1 MIGSPRGP
9 LLLAALLAALQ
20 AALLV
25 SSARGNSDT
34 VDEDAYLPAAG
45 ILWAHRDFS
54 VNLAPA
60 LPKWAF
66 ALAMRAVDRSL
77 DDTPPT
83 MNAAE
88 EYVLW
93 YGGRSRLER
102 VLMAARLTTVA
113 VTVLAGLAL
122 WRTASRWGPASG
134 LVAHA
139 LWCFSPTVLAAGAL
153 ATLDAWL
160 TAMVVGLTWATVRIV
175 ERPSGA
181 RALTMGLFSGLALA
195 CKVTALGAIG
205 VAALA
210 GAWAVGRR
218 DRDRG
223 GRPIRVLAFLLIV
236 VLGASI
242 TLWVVYGFTF
252 GPVRSRDTE
261 GIAAAIAGSLPAMP
275 FPVWIQTLLAGIS
288 TGTRGHRSYL
298 FGQTS
303 TSGWWW
309 FYLANLALK
318 TTIGAQ
324 ALGLLLFAARLA
336 RRPRGHALLA
346 DVGLLAYPVLLIVAM
361 SAGRAQLGIRYILPA
376 FPGVML
382 WAGRTFPALA
392 SLVPPW
398 GARAGTIA
406 LLAGIV
412 GSVVGHP
419 HYLMFFNS
427 WAGGLEQGPRYLLA
441 GDAIGQDQKRLGEWQ
456 AQQGLRF
463 IYYTW
468 YSGRPEIWGVSYADP
483 PCRSRAGVYALEV
496 TEVHRPRRIEAGCLD
511 WLTADP
517 PDDRIGSTIY
527 LYQVTRDRARRL
539 RRECRPPHPFWRRG
553 PPPETCPSDEPA
565 AGLREPSPVAGR
577 EP

>member
-1 MIGSPRGP
+1 MIGSLRGP

-25 SSARGNSDT
+25 GSARGNSDT

-93 YGGRSRLER
+93 YGGRSRLQR

-218 DRDRG
+218 DGERR
-223 GRPIRVLAFLLIV
+223 GRPTRVLAFLLIV
-236 VLGASI
+236 VLGASF
-242 TLWVVYGFTF
+242 TLWAVYGFTF
-252 GPVRSRDTE
+252 GPVRTRDTE

-275 FPVWIQTLLAGIS
+275 FPAWIQTLLAGIS
-288 TGTRGHRSYL
+288 TGARGHRSYL

-303 TSGWWW
+303 TTGWWW

-324 ALGLLLFAARLA
+324 ALGLLLVAAWLA

-392 SLVPPW
+392 FFVPPW

-406 LLAGIV
+406 VLAAIV
-412 GSVVGHP
+412 GSVVVYP

-456 AQQGLRF
+456 AQQGLTF

-511 WLTADP
+511 WLTADA

-539 RRECRPPHPFWRRG
+539 RRECRPPHPFWRSG
-553 PPPETCPSDEPA
+553 PPPATCPSDEPA

-577 EP
+577 GP

>member
-1 MIGSPRGP
+1 MIGSRHGP

-20 AALLV
+20 ATLLV

-34 VDEDAYLPAAG
+34 VDEDIYLPAAG

-60 LPKWAF
+60 MPKWAF

-83 MNAAE
+83 LNAAE
-88 EYVLW
+88 EHVLW

-102 VLMAARLTTVA
+102 VLLAARLTTVA
-113 VTVLAGLAL
+113 VTVLAGLVL
-122 WRTASRWGPASG
+122 WRTARRWGPASG

-153 ATLDAWL
+153 ATLDAWV
-160 TAMVVGLTWATVRIV
+160 TAMIVGLTWATVRMV

-195 CKVTALGAIG
+195 CKVTAFGAVGI
-205 VAALA
+205 AALA
-210 GAWAVGRR
+210 AVWAAGRTNR
-218 DRDRG
+218 DG
-223 GRPIRVLAFLLIV
+223 EGRATRALAFLVII

-242 TLWVVYGFTF
+242 TLWAVYGFTV
-252 GPVRSRDTE
+252 GPVRSAGTE
-261 GIAAAIAGSLPAMP
+261 GVATGIARRLPAMP
-275 FPVWIQTLLAGIS
+275 FPVWIQTLLGGIS
-288 TGTRGHRSYL
+288 TGARGHRTYL

-303 TSGWWW
+303 TTGWWW

-324 ALGLLLFAARLA
+324 ALGLLLVAAWLL
-336 RRPRGHALLA
+336 RRPRGPALLA
-346 DVGLLAYPVLLIVAM
+346 DVALLAYPILLVVAM

-382 WAGRTFPALA
+382 WAGRTFPTLA
-392 SLVPPW
+392 SLFPPW

-406 LLAGIV
+406 LLAGIA
-412 GSVVGHP
+412 GSVVVHP
-419 HYLMFFNS
+419 YYLMFFNA
-427 WAGGLEQGPRYLLA
+427 WAGGTERGPRYLLA

-456 AQQGLRF
+456 ARQGLGF

-468 YSGRPEIWGVSYADP
+468 YNGKPEIWGVAYADP

-496 TEVHRPRRIEAGCLD
+496 SEVHRPRRIEAGCLD
-511 WLTADP
+511 WLTADA
-517 PDDRIGSTIY
+517 PDDRLGSTIY
-527 LYQVTRDRARRL
+527 LYQVTRERARRL
-539 RRECRPPHPFWRRG
+539 RRECRPPHPFWRSG
-553 PPPETCPSDEPA
+553 PPPETCASDEPA
-565 AGLREPSPVAGR
+565 AGRP
-577 EP
+577 